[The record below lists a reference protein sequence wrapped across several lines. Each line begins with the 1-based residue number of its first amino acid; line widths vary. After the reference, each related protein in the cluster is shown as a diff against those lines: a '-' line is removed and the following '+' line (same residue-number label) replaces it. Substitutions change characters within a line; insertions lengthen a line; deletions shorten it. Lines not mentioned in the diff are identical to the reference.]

1 MSVSE
6 KTGERPIKKR
16 NIKEITAEQKK
27 IIGEKY
33 RTHSDKELSRLLRL
47 DKESIKRAMEALGF
61 KRDDSPVEKPVS
73 FRFHLVAFLFIFFSI
88 LIGYGHTI
96 NYSFHFDDL
105 KSFVETPGNHI
116 KELTWDN
123 ISPILHANRPVA
135 NLTFALNFYWDRL
148 ETRGYHIFNILVH
161 IGSTL
166 VIYLLFLQTLSLPGL
181 IKGDLFGFGRQEVW
195 ISHREKIALIGA
207 LLWGVHPVQTQAV
220 TYVVQRMA
228 SMAALFYLASLLF
241 YIYGRLA
248 SGKRAFF
255 WFFFSAFSAVLAFG
269 TKENSL
275 TLPLMIF
282 LYDLFFISR
291 FNIHFSRRTIYL
303 LAGIFAGG
311 VIGTWYIIYTYIGS
325 NSLSGMLLANYGT
338 EEMDSLIRTMSEW
351 RVVVFYITLLLLPL
365 PSRMNLDP
373 DFPFSKGLFDPVT
386 TFFSLLVILSLLG
399 FALFRARKYPLIS
412 FSILWF
418 FINLVMESTFI
429 KLDLVFEHRLYLPS
443 AMFFLL
449 LPISGYLIADRLKIN
464 REEVLIA
471 AAAILASFLLFMTH
485 ERNKVWSTSVSLW
498 SDVASKSPKKS
509 RVQNNL
515 GKAYLEV
522 EQWDQAR
529 DKFVE
534 AIQLDTKNQEAL
546 NNLGNAYQREA
557 RYDLAIKY
565 YEEVLRLNNNNPL
578 GHNDLGVAYQAIG
591 KRDLA
596 IREFLEA
603 VRLDPYYT
611 DAHNNL
617 GNVYLLSN
625 QLDLAAIEYHKTID
639 LNPKHLMAHTNL
651 GILYQKEGKMQEALN
666 EFSLGLTLNPHS
678 SIAQFNY
685 GYILDLLGRTGEAIS
700 HYEEAIRWAAPQD
713 AGQIEMVKRRLK
725 ELRG

>member
-1 MSVSE
+1 ME
-6 KTGERPIKKR
+6 TLALKR
-16 NIKEITAEQKK
+16 
-27 IIGEKY
+27 GDP
-33 RTHSDKELSRLLRL
+33 S
-47 DKESIKRAMEALGF
+47 LG
-61 KRDDSPVEKPVS
+61 KPVS
-73 FRFHLVAFLFIFFSI
+73 FQFHLVAVLFIFFSI
-88 LIGYGHTI
+88 LLGYGHTI

-116 KELTWDN
+116 KELTWSS
-123 ISPILHANRPVA
+123 ISPILHGNRPAA
-135 NLTFALNFYWDRL
+135 NLTFALNFYFDRL
-148 ETRGYHIFNILVH
+148 ETRGYHIFNILIH
-161 IGSTL
+161 MGSTL
-166 VIYLLFLQTLSLPGL
+166 VIYLLFLKTLSLPGAG
-181 IKGDLFGFGRQEVW
+181 KANLFGIGRQEAW
-195 ISHREKIALIGA
+195 IVHREKIALIGA

-241 YIYGRLA
+241 YVYGRLA
-248 SGKRAFF
+248 SGKKAFV
-255 WFFFSAFSAVLAFG
+255 WFLFSALSAFLAFG

-291 FNIHFSRRTIYL
+291 FDLRLSRRQVFVLGGI
-303 LAGIFAGG
+303 LAGGMMGA
-311 VIGTWYIIYTYIGS
+311 WYIMNTYIGT
-325 NSLSGMLLANYGT
+325 NTFTGMLLANYGT
-338 EEMDSLIRTMSEW
+338 EEMDSLLRVMSEW

-373 DFPFSKGLFDPVT
+373 DFPFSKGLFDPIT
-386 TFFSLLVILSLLG
+386 TFLSLLVILSLLG
-399 FALFRARKYPLIS
+399 FAVFRARKYPLIS

-418 FINLVMESTFI
+418 FINLLMESTFI

-443 AMFFLL
+443 VMLFLL
-449 LPISGYLIADRLKIN
+449 VPISGYLLAHRLKIQK
-464 REEVLIA
+464 EEVVFA
-471 AAAILASFLLFMTH
+471 VVAILACFLLFMTH

-498 SDVASKSPKKS
+498 SDVASKAPKKS

-515 GKAYLEV
+515 GKAYLE
-522 EQWDQAR
+522 EERWSQAR
-529 DKFVE
+529 DKFAE
-534 AIQLDTKNQEAL
+534 AIQLDPKNQEAL

-591 KRDLA
+591 KKDLA
-596 IREFLEA
+596 IKEFLEA

-611 DAHNNL
+611 DARNNL

-625 QLDLAAIEYHKTID
+625 QLDLAAVEYQKTID

-651 GILYQKEGKMQEALN
+651 GILYQKQGKMQEALD
-666 EFSLGLTLNPHS
+666 EFSLGLNLNPHS

-685 GYILDLLGRTGEAIS
+685 GYLLDMMGRKAEAIS

>member
-1 MSVSE
+1 VSE
-6 KTGERPIKKR
+6 KTGEKLIKKR
-16 NIKEITAEQKK
+16 IIKEITPEQKK
-27 IIGEKY
+27 IIKEKY
-33 RTHSDKELSRLLRL
+33 RTHSNKELSRLLRL
-47 DKESIKRAMEALGF
+47 DKGNVKAAIDALGL
-61 KRDDSPVEKPVS
+61 KRDESSAEKPVS
-73 FRFHLVAFLFIFFSI
+73 FRFHLVAVLLIVFSI
-88 LIGYGHTI
+88 LLGYGHTI
-96 NYSFHFDDL
+96 HYSFHFDDL

-116 KELTWDN
+116 KELTWSN
-123 ISPILHANRPVA
+123 ISPIFHANRPVA
-135 NLTFALNFYWDRL
+135 NLTFALNFYLDRL
-148 ETRGYHIFNILVH
+148 ETRGYHIFNILIH

-166 VIYLLFLQTLSLPGL
+166 VIYFLFLKTLSLPGMS
-181 IKGDLFGFGRQEVW
+181 KGNLLGIGSQEAWFV
-195 ISHREKIALIGA
+195 HREKIALIGA

-228 SMAALFYLASLLF
+228 SLAALFYLASLLF
-241 YIYGRLA
+241 YVYGRLA
-248 SGKRAFF
+248 SGRKAWV
-255 WFFFSAFSAVLAFG
+255 WFCLSALSALLSFG

-275 TLPLMIF
+275 TLPAIIF

-291 FNIHFSRRTIYL
+291 FKFHFSRRQIIAFTGI
-303 LAGIFAGG
+303 LAGGM
-311 VIGTWYIIYTYIGS
+311 IGSWYVIYTYIGS
-325 NSLSGMLLANYGT
+325 NSFTGMLLTNYGT
-338 EEMDSLIRTMSEW
+338 EEMDSLLRVMSEW

-373 DFPFSKGLFDPVT
+373 DFPLSKGLFDPIT
-386 TFFSLLVILSLLG
+386 TFFSLLLILFLLG
-399 FALFRARKYPLIS
+399 FAIFRARKYPLIS

-418 FINLVMESTFI
+418 FINLLMESTFI

-443 AMFFLL
+443 VMLFLL
-449 LPISGYLIADRLKIN
+449 VPISGYLLAYRFRIQK
-464 REEVLIA
+464 EEVVFA
-471 AAAILASFLLFMTH
+471 VAAILAGSLLFMTH
-485 ERNKVWSTSVSLW
+485 ERNKVWSTSVTLW

-515 GKAYLEV
+515 GKAYLE
-522 EQWDQAR
+522 EERWSQAR
-529 DKFVE
+529 DKFAE
-534 AIQLDTKNQEAL
+534 AVQLDAKNQEAL
-546 NNLGNAYQREA
+546 NNLGNSYQREA

-591 KRDLA
+591 KKDLA
-596 IREFLEA
+596 VREFQEA

-651 GILYQKEGKMQEALN
+651 GILYQKEGKVQEALN
-666 EFSLGLTLNPHS
+666 EFSLGLNLNPHS

-685 GYILDLLGRTGEAIS
+685 GYLLDMMGRTAEAIS

-725 ELRG
+725 EIRG